1 MTFIFLVVRKKTL
14 LIPFQRP
21 MLENKFYEA
30 KSELV

>member
-21 MLENKFYEA
+21 MLENKIR
-30 KSELV
+30 KVL